1 MSVATKNTK
10 TLGVFIPEF
19 WSKKLNKKL
28 DDVGVMK
35 DCVNRK
41 YEGEIKKCG
50 DQVNIMEVGDITINN
65 HNSAN
70 ALTYQTLTATD
81 LALLIDQEKYFAF
94 KINDVTKVQANQ
106 ELTDKYISRAAFAIE
121 MVKDTFL
128 LSKRADVHSDNV
140 VPTMTLTKDNVYQL
154 FVELKK
160 RLRKANAISQKGK
173 DANGRRPWA
182 VVNPDIESLILLSPE
197 MKDRGS
203 ALVDKNIR
211 EGTVYDFCGFDVMV
225 ATNMKSVTES
235 GTTSVEVLAGI
246 EDAITFAGQISKVEH
261 LRDKDGFN
269 DLVRGLYVYGGKTL
283 LPKGL
288 AKCSCTLS
296 TVAQSNGTSD
306 TDSDSDTDTDTDG

>member
-1 MSVATKNTK
+1 MSVDTK
-10 TLGVFIPEF
+10 TTKKLGVFIPEF

-35 DCVNRK
+35 DCVNRE
-41 YEGEIKKCG
+41 YEGEIKQCG
-50 DQVNIMEVGDITINN
+50 DKVNIQEVGDIDIND
-65 HNSAN
+65 HDSEAS
-70 ALTYQTLTATD
+70 LIYQDLTAED
-81 LALLIDQEKYFAF
+81 LSLLIDQEKYFGF

-106 ELTDKYISRAAFAIE
+106 KLTDKYINRASFAIE

-128 LSKRADVHSDNV
+128 LSKRADVHADNV
-140 VPTMTLTKDNVYQL
+140 VPTMALTKDNVYQL

-173 DANGRRPWA
+173 DASGRRPWA
-182 VVNPDIESLILLSPE
+182 VVNPDIEALILLSPE

-203 ALVDKNIR
+203 ALADKTIR

-225 ATNMKSVTES
+225 ATNMKTVD
-235 GTTSVEVLAGI
+235 GSVEILAGI
-246 EDAITFAGQISKVEH
+246 EDAITFAGQISKIER

-288 AKCSCTLS
+288 AKCACTIS
-296 TVAQSNGTSD
+296 
-306 TDSDSDTDTDTDG
+306 

>member
-1 MSVATKNTK
+1 MASGSTK
-10 TLGVFIPEF
+10 TLGKFIPEF

-35 DCVNRK
+35 DCVNK
-41 YEGEIKKCG
+41 EYEGEIKKCG
-50 DQVNIMEVGDITINN
+50 DKVNIQEVGDITIKD
-65 HNSAN
+65 HSMSTS
-70 ALTYQTLTATD
+70 LSYQDLTATD
-81 LALLIDQEKYFAF
+81 LSLLIDQEKYFAF
-94 KINDVTKVQANQ
+94 KVNDVTKAQANQ
-106 ELTDKYISRAAFAIE
+106 KLTDKYISRAAFAIE

-128 LSKRADVHSDNV
+128 LSKRSDVHADNV
-140 VPTMTLTKDNVYQL
+140 VASVALTKDNVYQM
-154 FVELKK
+154 FVDLKK
-160 RLRKANAISQKGK
+160 CLRKSNAISQKGK

-203 ALVDKNIR
+203 ALVDKTIR

-225 ATNMKSVTES
+225 ATNMKTVKETKTNSDES
-235 GTTSVEVLAGI
+235 TTDEYFVEVLAGI
-246 EDAITFAGQISKVEH
+246 EDAITFAGQISKVER

-288 AKCSCTLS
+288 SKCKCK
-296 TVAQSNGTSD
+296 VA
-306 TDSDSDTDTDTDG
+306 

>member
-1 MSVATKNTK
+1 MAVGSTKK
-10 TLGVFIPEF
+10 LGVFIPEF

-35 DCVNRK
+35 DCVNRD

-50 DQVNIMEVGDITINN
+50 DKVNIQEVGDIDVNDHDN
-65 HNSAN
+65 EAN
-70 ALTYQTLTATD
+70 LIYQDLTADD
-81 LALLIDQEKYFAF
+81 LSLLIDQEKYFAF
-94 KINDVTKVQANQ
+94 KINDVTKAQANQ
-106 ELTDKYISRAAFAIE
+106 KLTDKYINRASFAIE
-121 MVKDTFL
+121 MIKDTFL

-140 VPTMTLTKDNVYQL
+140 VPTMSLTKDNVYQL

-173 DANGRRPWA
+173 DASGRRPWA
-182 VVNPDIESLILLSPE
+182 VVNPDVEALILLSPE

-203 ALVDKNIR
+203 ALADKTIR
-211 EGTVYDFCGFDVMV
+211 EGTVYDFAGFDVMV
-225 ATNMKSVTES
+225 ATNMKTVE
-235 GTTSVEVLAGI
+235 GSVEVLAGI
-246 EDAITFAGQISKVEH
+246 EDAITFAGQLSKIEH

-288 AKCSCTLS
+288 SKCACTI
-296 TVAQSNGTSD
+296 AA
-306 TDSDSDTDTDTDG
+306 

>member
-1 MSVATKNTK
+1 MAADSQK

-35 DCVNRK
+35 DCVNK
-41 YEGEIKKCG
+41 SYEGEIKKCG
-50 DQVNIMEVGDITINN
+50 DKVNIQEVGDITIND
-65 HNSAN
+65 HNMTNS
-70 ALTYQTLTATD
+70 LTYQDLTATD
-81 LALLIDQEKYFAF
+81 LSLIIDQEKYFAF

-106 ELTDKYISRAAFAIE
+106 ELTDKYIARAAFAIE

-128 LSKRADVHSDNV
+128 LSKRADVHADNV
-140 VPTMTLTKDNVYQL
+140 VADMTLTKDNVYQM
-154 FVELKK
+154 FVDLKK

-203 ALVDKNIR
+203 ALVDKTIR

-225 ATNMKSVTES
+225 ATNMKTVTDGGS
-235 GTTSVEVLAGI
+235 SYVEVLAGI
-246 EDAITFAGQISKVEH
+246 EDAITFAGQVSKVEN

-288 AKCSCTLS
+288 AKCKCTI
-296 TVAQSNGTSD
+296 A
-306 TDSDSDTDTDTDG
+306 

>member
-1 MSVATKNTK
+1 MAAGSTKK
-10 TLGVFIPEF
+10 LGVFIPEF

-35 DCVNRK
+35 DCVNRE

-50 DQVNIMEVGDITINN
+50 DKVNIQEVGDVNVN
-65 HNSAN
+65 DHDNEAN
-70 ALTYQTLTATD
+70 LIYQDLTADD
-81 LALLIDQEKYFAF
+81 LSLLIDQEKYFAF
-94 KINDVTKVQANQ
+94 KINDVTKAQANQ
-106 ELTDKYISRAAFAIE
+106 KLTDKYINRASFAIE
-121 MVKDTFL
+121 MIKDTFL
-128 LSKRADVHSDNV
+128 LSKRADVHADNV

-173 DANGRRPWA
+173 DASGRRPWA
-182 VVNPDIESLILLSPE
+182 VVNPDVEALILLSPE

-203 ALVDKNIR
+203 ALADKTIR

-225 ATNMKSVTES
+225 ATNMKTVE
-235 GTTSVEVLAGI
+235 GGVEVIAGI
-246 EDAITFAGQISKVEH
+246 EDAITFAGQLSKIEH
-261 LRDKDGFN
+261 LRDQDGFN

-288 AKCSCTLS
+288 AKCACTI
-296 TVAQSNGTSD
+296 AA
-306 TDSDSDTDTDTDG
+306 